1 MFGQV
6 LDKLSTWFGQ
16 GFLLSV
22 FFPWLIFAVATLVMV
37 GVTFDSAHAYLLRY
51 LDNVA
56 GNQALTIIG
65 SLAAVGIVAYMSSP
79 LLQVLTEILE
89 GKYIPLQLVAEVLT
103 RRQAVRLRRLAEQNQ
118 ALLLDRQYVR
128 RLPNIAQRLHE
139 ARLAGIA
146 ARRNGDPDAITRAED
161 TLRSLREKYE
171 VNRYI
176 TSSEL
181 IAAEEKLFL
190 ALQHNCADAAQLQPP
205 ANATEIAKSKK
216 LGDLHRQMVNEV
228 LPSARRIADRNF
240 DSIAAERA
248 RLFATGDDEEM
259 SADLQPTR
267 LGNDAAALRSYCDT
281 RYGFDFE
288 FFWPRFLIAIQKNT
302 ELSSAIVKAKIQLD
316 FAVLL
321 FWLTLLF
328 VMVWLPLLT
337 NYGKSLVVLLVMA
350 GLAPFATT
358 GSLRLVHASYSAF
371 AEIVRSAIDTNR
383 FELLQALRR
392 PLPVSTQ
399 AEKIV
404 WEQAIRLLRL
414 EEKIDTTFKHPSS

>member
-22 FFPWLIFAVATLVMV
+22 FFPWLIFVVSNLVMV
-37 GVTFDSAHAYLLRY
+37 GVTFASADAYLLRY

-56 GNQALTIIG
+56 GNQALAIIG
-65 SLAAVGIVAYMSSP
+65 SLAAVGVGAYMFSP

-103 RRQAVRLRRLAEQNQ
+103 RRQALRLRRLAEQNQ
-118 ALLLDRQYVR
+118 AFLLDRQYVR

-139 ARLAGIA
+139 AWLVGNA

-161 TLRSLREKYE
+161 TLRPLRQKCEM
-171 VNRYI
+171 NRYI

-181 IAAEEKLFL
+181 IAAAERLFV
-190 ALQHNCADAAQLQPP
+190 ALHHNCSDAAQLQPS
-205 ANATEIAKSKK
+205 ASASEIAKSKE

-228 LPSARRIADRNF
+228 LPSARRIAERNF
-240 DSIAAERA
+240 NSIAAERA
-248 RLFATGDDEEM
+248 RLFATIDDKEM

-281 RYGFDFE
+281 RYGFEFE
-288 FFWPRFLIAIQKNT
+288 FFWPRFLISIQKNT

-316 FAVLL
+316 FAVVL

-337 NYGKSLVVLLVMA
+337 VYGKSLVVLLVVA

-371 AEIVRSAIDTNR
+371 AAIVRSAIDTNR
-383 FELLQALRR
+383 FVLLQALRR

-399 AEKIV
+399 DEKIV
-404 WEQAIRLLRL
+404 WEQVVQLLRL
-414 EEKIDTTFKHPSS
+414 DDKIDTTFRHPSS